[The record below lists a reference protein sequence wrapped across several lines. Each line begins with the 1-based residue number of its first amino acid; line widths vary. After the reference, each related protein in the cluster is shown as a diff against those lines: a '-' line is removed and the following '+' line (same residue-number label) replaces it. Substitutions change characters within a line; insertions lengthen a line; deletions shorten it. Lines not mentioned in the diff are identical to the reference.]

1 MVMHITITLY
11 VQVVVHGILVRLRLL
26 GRLLLVVQV
35 SLVANA
41 GHGPTR
47 GFSCTTTEVVPR
59 RVVFNRAT

>member
-35 SLVANA
+35 SLVADA
-41 GHGPTR
+41 GHGP
-47 GFSCTTTEVVPR
+47 
-59 RVVFNRAT
+59 A